1 MWKATVDG
9 RQLHFKLSGINNQ
22 NFIMRDDETG
32 TWWQQVSGKAI
43 LGPLKGKRLEQV
55 SQDELTFA
63 QWRREQP
70 RGRVLRPDATIAAQN
85 KYDSNWEAEVA
96 KLPTVTPLIDK
107 RLEPRAVIVG
117 VTIGEHSKA
126 YPWTAIE
133 KQAPIIDTIGTTP
146 LVVVLAQDRKS
157 VRAFTRVVDGTK
169 LELFA
174 KAGTPLLLDAQT
186 GTEWDF
192 TGRAVSGPLA
202 GKSLQKIEVLKDYW
216 FDWQSY
222 HPKTALYAIG
232 AR

>member
-1 MWKATVDG
+1 MVDG

-22 NFIMRDDETG
+22 YFIMRDTETG
-32 TWWQQVSGKAI
+32 TWWQQVSGEAI
-43 LGPLKGKRLEQV
+43 LGPLKGKRLEPI

-70 RGRVLRPDATIAAQN
+70 RGRVLRPDANIAAQN
-85 KYDSNWEAEVA
+85 KYNGNWEAEVA

-107 RLEPRAVIVG
+107 RLEPRAVIIG
-117 VTIGEHSKA
+117 MTIGAHSKA

-133 KQAPIIDTIGTTP
+133 KQAPIIDTVGTTP
-146 LVVVLAQDRKS
+146 VIVVLAQDRKS
-157 VRAFTRVVDGTK
+157 VRAFNRVVDGKT

-174 KAGTPLLLDAQT
+174 KTGTPLLVDAQT
-186 GTEWDF
+186 GSEWDF